1 MPEAQTLTNEALK
14 LGPVEKAELI
24 ERLLASFDQGRRKE
38 IDALWAEE
46 AESRVDAFDKGDIAA
61 SPAQEVFK
69 RIG

>member
-1 MPEAQTLTNEALK
+1 MPEAQKLTNEALK
-14 LGPVEKAELI
+14 LGPIEKAELI
-24 ERLLASFDQGRRKE
+24 ERLLTSFDEGRRKE

-46 AESRVDAFDKGDIAA
+46 AESRIDAFEDGKLAA